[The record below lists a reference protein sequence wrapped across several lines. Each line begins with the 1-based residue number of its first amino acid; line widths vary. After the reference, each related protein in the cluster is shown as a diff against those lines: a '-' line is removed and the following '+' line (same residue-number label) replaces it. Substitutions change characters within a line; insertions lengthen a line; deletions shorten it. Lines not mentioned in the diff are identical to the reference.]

1 MTKKC
6 YYVTFMTYLEQMSLI
21 VLLPSLMTWTW
32 LFCCFFHRW
41 IYSFQEV
48 MRNNVSQTLVYPEE
62 LLVIT
67 IRTNRITDYRRSN
80 CICSSNTITFLL
92 ADLHL
97 QRETS
102 SIKKTH
108 EIKNTD
114 SRVNRSKRS
123 KLSYRGMV
131 SSPVF
136 TRWEEG
142 VNTFY
147 QFCGRESLR
156 IFFGGG
162 GIDGQGVVNFWRGGS
177 AFFRDSNY
185 TFYFTTFIWLAI

>member
-1 MTKKC
+1 
-6 YYVTFMTYLEQMSLI
+6 MTYLEQMSLT

-48 MRNNVSQTLVYPEE
+48 MRNNVSQTLVYPE

-136 TRWEEG
+136 ARWEEE

-147 QFCGRESLR
+147 QSCGRESLR

-162 GIDGQGVVNFWRGGS
+162 RNWWTKGGQFLEGRLSVF
-177 AFFRDSNY
+177 
-185 TFYFTTFIWLAI
+185 

>member
-1 MTKKC
+1 
-6 YYVTFMTYLEQMSLI
+6 
-21 VLLPSLMTWTW
+21 
-32 LFCCFFHRW
+32 
-41 IYSFQEV
+41 
-48 MRNNVSQTLVYPEE
+48 MRNNVSQMLVYPEE

-67 IRTNRITDYRRSN
+67 IRKNRITDYRRSN
-80 CICSSNTITFLL
+80 CICSSNTITFPL

-102 SIKKTH
+102 SVKKTH

-136 TRWEEG
+136 ARWEEE

-147 QFCGRESLR
+147 QSCGRESLR

-162 GIDGQGVVNFWRGGS
+162 RN
-177 AFFRDSNY
+177 
-185 TFYFTTFIWLAI
+185 

>member
-1 MTKKC
+1 MWP
-6 YYVTFMTYLEQMSLI
+6 LWLI
-21 VLLPSLMTWTW
+21 WNRCHPVLLPSLMTWTW
-32 LFCCFFHRW
+32 LFCSFFHRW

-62 LLVIT
+62 FLVIT
-67 IRTNRITDYRRSN
+67 IRMNRITDYRRSN

-102 SIKKTH
+102 SVKKTH

-136 TRWEEG
+136 ARWEEG

-147 QFCGRESLR
+147 QFCGMESL
-156 IFFGGG
+156 IFFWGGRNWWTWG
-162 GIDGQGVVNFWRGGS
+162 GQFLEGRLSVF
-177 AFFRDSNY
+177 
-185 TFYFTTFIWLAI
+185 